1 MFQSRAIERVL
12 IEQFLESLRGLPGVR
27 AEPDALDSAAEIAD
41 RGFDAKVD
49 LSVAG
54 GYADFA

>member
-1 MFQSRAIERVL
+1 M
-12 IEQFLESLRGLPGVR
+12 R

-54 GYADFA
+54 KSLVLLLEIKKAVYPGMYANCFGSSRP